1 MSTYTKQLEIQNKI
15 SSYNQ
20 NPVLFYYVT
29 CIFINEKYFFK
40 NFLFIKQ
47 LKSKEESEEREKILK
62 YIFLLLITL

>member
-47 LKSKEESEEREKILK
+47 LKSKEEREKILK